1 MPELMTGALAEAK
14 RALRR
19 EFRARRRRQHAT
31 QPDGAHALA
40 RRVLLEVSVPPG
52 SVAAGYWPDDGEIDP
67 RPLMAALAERG
78 VGLALPAVVERAAA
92 PVYRAWKPGEPL
104 RPDRVGIPAP
114 VATAPSVV
122 PDLVLCPLVAFDAGG
137 RRLGRGGGYID
148 RALAALGPGVR
159 VVGLAWEQQRAD
171 RIPTAA
177 HDRTL
182 DMVVTECRVYRR
194 DHAAGVAGP

>member
-1 MPELMTGALAEAK
+1 MTGELAEAK

-19 EFRARRRRQHAT
+19 EFRARRRREQAT
-31 QPDGAHALA
+31 RPDGAHALA
-40 RRVLLEVSVPPG
+40 RRVLQEVSVPPG
-52 SVAAGYWPDDGEIDP
+52 SVVAGYWPDDGEIDP

-92 PVYRAWKPGEPL
+92 PVYRAWQPGEPL
-104 RPDRVGIPAP
+104 RPDRVGILAP
-114 VATAPSVV
+114 EATAPTVA

-148 RALAALGPGVR
+148 RALAALGPGIR
-159 VVGLAWEQQRAD
+159 VVGLAWEQQRAS
-171 RIPTAA
+171 RVPTAA

-194 DHAAGVAGP
+194 DHAVDVAGP